1 MTGQVVAIEKGP
13 RHHPSEAH
21 WHDLP
26 FCPASDVG
34 AGASCYDSMAQLAAR
49 PFLTKEALLQDSESI
64 RNAVLRYDI
73 THPVVND
80 GNMAM
85 WRSMGAASWPTFAV
99 LSPQVSS
106 SDVKCCKAIALTS
119 LWAHAYDRASWHGQ
133 CRDLLNPS

>member
-26 FCPASDVG
+26 S
-34 AGASCYDSMAQLAAR
+34 AQRQTLEQGQAAMTAWR
-49 PFLTKEALLQDSESI
+49 SWQRDLFLTKEALLQDSESI

-85 WRSMGAASWPTFAV
+85 WRSIGAASWPTFAV

-119 LWAHAYDRASWHGQ
+119 LWAHAYDRASGHGQ